1 MGCGIWKSGDFE
13 KYSRSKGRSV
23 DKNGRVVDSSQQIF
37 TERALHKDL
46 SPFQVMRECCD
57 TAEHPES
64 LPVIIGI
71 DVTGSMGRAAKDVA
85 QSMNVIITGL
95 MSSVKDIEVCVMGI
109 GDLAYDQ
116 APIQISQFE
125 SDIRISEHLDKIY
138 FEGGGGGN
146 QFESYTAAWYMG
158 LKHCKLDCWKRGKKG
173 IIITIGDEP
182 LNPYLPKQPL
192 INATGDELADDVMTN
207 KLYEEASKK
216 FSIYSI
222 YLDNHPRYS
231 EIAPASYKNILPES
245 HVLTIDAVDKLTE
258 AIQACIRDGAG
269 EAAIGVSTA
278 TPHTDSSDTSGMV
291 SW

>member
-1 MGCGIWKSGDFE
+1 MGCGIWNSSDFK
-13 KYSRSKGRSV
+13 KYSSAKGRSV
-23 DKNGRVVDSSQQIF
+23 DKSGKVIDSSQQIF
-37 TERALHKDL
+37 TERTLNKDL
-46 SPFQVMRECCD
+46 NPFHVMRECCD

-95 MSSVKDIEVCVMGI
+95 MNNVKDIEVCIMGI

-146 QFESYTAAWYMG
+146 EFESYTAAWYMG
-158 LKHCKLDCWKRGKKG
+158 LKHCKLDCWKRGRKG

-192 INATGDELADDVMTN
+192 MNATGDELADDVMTN

-216 FSIYSI
+216 FNIYSI

-231 EIAPASYKNILPES
+231 KIAPASYKNILPES

-258 AIQACIRDGAG
+258 AIQTCIRDGAG
-269 EAAIGVSTA
+269 EAAA
-278 TPHTDSSDTSGMV
+278 CEAPHSESSDTAGMV

>member
-1 MGCGIWKSGDFE
+1 MGCGIWNSSDFE
-13 KYSRSKGRSV
+13 KYSSSKGRSV
-23 DKNGRVVDSSQQIF
+23 DKSGKVVDSSQQIF
-37 TERALHKDL
+37 TERSLNKDL
-46 SPFQVMRECCD
+46 NPFHVMRECCD

-95 MSSVKDIEVCVMGI
+95 MNSVKDIEVCIMGI

-146 QFESYTAAWYMG
+146 QFESYTATWYMG
-158 LKHCKLDCWKRGKKG
+158 LKHCKLDCWKRGRKG

-192 INATGDELADDVMTN
+192 MNATGDELTGDVMTN

-216 FSIYSI
+216 FNIYSI
-222 YLDNHPRYS
+222 YLDNHSRYS
-231 EIAPASYKNILPES
+231 QSAPASYKNILPES
-245 HVLTIDAVDKLTE
+245 HVLTIDSVDKLTE
-258 AIQACIRDGAG
+258 AIQTCIRDGAG
-269 EAAIGVSTA
+269 EAASCISTEA
-278 TPHTDSSDTSGMV
+278 PHPESSDIAGMV